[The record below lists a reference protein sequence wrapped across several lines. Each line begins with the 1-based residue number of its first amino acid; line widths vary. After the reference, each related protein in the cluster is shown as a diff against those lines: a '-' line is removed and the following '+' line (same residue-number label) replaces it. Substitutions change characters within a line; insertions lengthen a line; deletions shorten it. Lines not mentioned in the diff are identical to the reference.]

1 MPQSLSNMM
10 TPVLALVVWTL
21 IILVWL
27 YARRIPAMRKAG
39 IDPAKIKGSES
50 YASMPPINPKAVWV
64 ADNYNHLHEQPV
76 IFYALCIYTHLVGV
90 WDGLNVGLAW
100 AYVAIRVVHSIIQIT
115 TNFVPLRFAVFNL
128 GSLVLAAIAVR
139 NVLGL
144 FGI

>member
-10 TPVLALVVWTL
+10 SPVLALVVWTMV
-21 IILVWL
+21 ILVWL
-27 YARRIPAMRKAG
+27 YFRRIPAMRKAG

-50 YASMPPINPKAVWV
+50 YASMPPLNPKAVWV
-64 ADNYNHLHEQPV
+64 SDNYNHLHEQPV
-76 IFYALCIYTHLVGV
+76 IFYALCVYTHLVGV

-100 AYVAIRVVHSIIQIT
+100 AYVAIRIVHSLIQVT

-128 GSLVLAAIAVR
+128 GSLVLVTIALR

>member
-1 MPQSLSNMM
+1 MPQYLSNMM
-10 TPVLALVVWTL
+10 TPVLALVVWTMV
-21 IILVWL
+21 ILVWL
-27 YARRIPAMRKAG
+27 YVRRIPAMRKAG

-50 YASMPPINPKAVWV
+50 YASLPPMNPKAVWV

-76 IFYALCIYTHLVGV
+76 IFYALCVYTHLVGV

-100 AYVAIRVVHSIIQIT
+100 AYVAIRIVHSLIQVT
-115 TNFVPLRFAVFNL
+115 SNFVPLRFAVFNL
-128 GSLVLAAIAVR
+128 GSLVLAIIAIR

>member
-10 TPVLALVVWTL
+10 TPVLALVVWTMV
-21 IILVWL
+21 ILVWL
-27 YARRIPAMRKAG
+27 YLRRIPAMRKAG

-50 YASMPPINPKAVWV
+50 YASMPPLNPKAVWV
-64 ADNYNHLHEQPV
+64 SDNYNHLHEQPV
-76 IFYALCIYTHLVGV
+76 IFYALCVYTHLVGV

-100 AYVAIRVVHSIIQIT
+100 AYVVIRIVHSLIQVT

-128 GSLVLAAIAVR
+128 GSIVLAIIAVR

>member
-1 MPQSLSNMM
+1 MGGTRPLFAQLSRAIQKQQ
-10 TPVLALVVWTL
+10 LTL
-21 IILVWL
+21 DPG
-27 YARRIPAMRKAG
+27 IPPKELMNRL
-39 IDPAKIKGSES
+39 PAEVRWK
-50 YASMPPINPKAVWV
+50 

-76 IFYALCIYTHLVGV
+76 IFYALCVYTHLVGV

-100 AYVAIRVVHSIIQIT
+100 AYVAIRIVHSLIQVT

-128 GSLVLAAIAVR
+128 GSLVLAIIALR

>member
-10 TPVLALVVWTL
+10 TPVLALVVWTMV
-21 IILVWL
+21 ILVWL
-27 YARRIPAMRKAG
+27 YLRRIPAMRKAG
-39 IDPAKIKGSES
+39 IDPAKIKGSET
-50 YASMPPINPKAVWV
+50 YASMPQLDPKAVWV
-64 ADNYNHLHEQPV
+64 SDNYNHLHEQPV
-76 IFYALCIYTHLVGV
+76 IFYALCVYTHLVGV

-100 AYVAIRVVHSIIQIT
+100 AYVAIRIFHSLIQVT

-128 GSLVLAAIAVR
+128 GSLVLAIIAVR

>member
-10 TPVLALVVWTL
+10 TPVLALVVWTMV
-21 IILVWL
+21 ILVWL
-27 YARRIPAMRKAG
+27 YLRRIPAMRKAG
-39 IDPAKIKGSES
+39 IDPAKIKGSET
-50 YASMPPINPKAVWV
+50 YASMPQLDPKAVWV
-64 ADNYNHLHEQPV
+64 SDNYNHLHEQPV
-76 IFYALCIYTHLVGV
+76 IFYALCVYTHLVGV

-100 AYVAIRVVHSIIQIT
+100 AYVAIRIVHSLIQVT

-128 GSLVLAAIAVR
+128 GSLVLAIIALR

>member
-10 TPVLALVVWTL
+10 TPVLALVVWTMV
-21 IILVWL
+21 ILVWL
-27 YARRIPAMRKAG
+27 YLRRIPAMRKAG
-39 IDPAKIKGSES
+39 IDPAKVKGSES
-50 YASMPPINPKAVWV
+50 YASMPPLNPKAVWV
-64 ADNYNHLHEQPV
+64 SDNYNHLHEQPV
-76 IFYALCIYTHLVGV
+76 IFYALCVYTHLVGV

-100 AYVAIRVVHSIIQIT
+100 GYVAIRIVHSLIQVT

-128 GSLVLAAIAVR
+128 GSIVLAIIALR

>member
-10 TPVLALVVWTL
+10 TPVLALV
-21 IILVWL
+21 ILVWL
-27 YARRIPAMRKAG
+27 YLRRIPAMRKAG

-50 YASMPPINPKAVWV
+50 YASMPPLNPKAVWV
-64 ADNYNHLHEQPV
+64 SDNYNHLHEQPV
-76 IFYALCIYTHLVGV
+76 IFYALCVYTHLVGV

-100 AYVAIRVVHSIIQIT
+100 AYVAIRIVHSLIQVT

-128 GSLVLAAIAVR
+128 GSIVLAIIAVR